1 MRLFWFFTSYGDN
14 ISLYSTLSII
24 NSELT
29 LNSLQKNSEKTANCL
44 DLNKDSVLIVT
55 DFDLNPKTTN
65 DRSLISSDVAGK
77 GNYTERLDY
86 TVQVGRLKT
95 DGDGSG
101 GGVSNTK
108 VIVENSDFEYIKAL
122 RFTGEDSYISNS
134 TFNFIGGIN
143 VALDN
148 FLFLNNTIQNS

>member
-1 MRLFWFFTSYGDN
+1 MKLIKIYDTGIRDHDYQKF
-14 ISLYSTLSII
+14 LYE
-24 NSELT
+24 ELV
-29 LNSLQKNSEKTANCL
+29 SL

-108 VIVENSDFEYIKAL
+108 VIVENSDFEHIKAL
-122 RFTGEDSYISNS
+122 RFTGEDLSLIH
-134 TFNFIGGIN
+134 I
-143 VALDN
+143 
-148 FLFLNNTIQNS
+148 